1 MNRFQLGD
9 IEVELIQKEIRNL
22 HLSVNPPNGRVRIS
36 APLTMKFETIRVYAI
51 SKLAWIKKQK
61 RKFKNQERESR
72 REYIARES
80 HYFLGKRYLLR
91 VFKTENL
98 QNLDLKHNSI
108 DLYITDSTTW
118 NKKNEVLK
126 KWYRDRLKEVSVPLI
141 QKWTKNLKLD
151 NVEFSIRSMK
161 TRWGTCNPS
170 KRKIWL
176 NLELAKK
183 PKDCIEFII
192 AHELIH
198 ILEKNHTVRFF
209 SLLNHHYPNWKE
221 AQEKLNRLPISHID
235 WDY

>member
-1 MNRFQLGD
+1 MKSFQLGD
-9 IEVELIQKEIRNL
+9 IKVEFIQKNIGNL
-22 HLSVNPPNGRVRIS
+22 HLSVYPPNGRVRIS
-36 APLTMKFETIRVYAI
+36 APFTMNFETIRVYAI
-51 SKLAWIKKQK
+51 SKLAWIKKQR
-61 RKFKNQERESR
+61 RKFSHQERESR

-91 VFKTENL
+91 VFKGEHI
-98 QNLDLKHNSI
+98 QSLDLKHNSI
-108 DLYITDSTTW
+108 DLFVSDSTTW
-118 NKKNEVLK
+118 DNKNNILK
-126 KWYRDRLKEVSVPLI
+126 KWYRDRLREISAPLV
-141 QKWTKNLKLD
+141 QKWSKNLKLK

-198 ILEKNHTVRFF
+198 ILEKNHTTRFF
-209 SLLNHHYPNWKE
+209 SLLKYHYPNWKE
-221 AQEKLNRLPISHID
+221 AQEKLNKLPISHVD
-235 WDY
+235 WEY